1 MSIFNPWGELR
12 ALKARL
18 AAEEEAYRVEEA
30 QQQAEWAK
38 KNARL
43 LELERTNAVLRRD
56 SEELR
61 RELKEA
67 VSRGANNNVELER
80 KLSEMTEQ
88 RNRANNALKRK
99 DRVVQRREADI
110 KELELDLR
118 EMDRKMRRAEQEA
131 AQLKD
136 IKVKFMNQGYELIA
150 VKQQVDALKDK
161 LANAILRDPQTG
173 RLIPRKKEKAQ

>member
-1 MSIFNPWGELR
+1 MG
-12 ALKARL
+12 
-18 AAEEEAYRVEEA
+18 
-30 QQQAEWAK
+30 
-38 KNARL
+38 
-43 LELERTNAVLRRD
+43 LEY
-56 SEELR
+56 
-61 RELKEA
+61 
-67 VSRGANNNVELER
+67 
-80 KLSEMTEQ
+80 KLSEMIEQ

-99 DRVVQRREADI
+99 DRIIQRREADI
-110 KELELDLR
+110 KNLELDVR
-118 EMDRKMRRAEQEA
+118 EMERKMRRAEQEA